1 MIFKRLSYRRNLI
14 GAIKNGNMM
23 ELQGINKIYGEKIK
37 TQVFFAINLN
47 IEIDSFNSIICC
59 LNLLPEKADRIVEI
73 KDGRT

>member
-1 MIFKRLSYRRNLI
+1 
-14 GAIKNGNMM
+14 MM